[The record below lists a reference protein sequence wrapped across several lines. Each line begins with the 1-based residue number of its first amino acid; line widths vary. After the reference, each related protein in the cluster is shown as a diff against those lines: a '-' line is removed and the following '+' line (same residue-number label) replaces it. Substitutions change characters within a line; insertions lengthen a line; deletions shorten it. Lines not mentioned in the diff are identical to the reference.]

1 MSQED
6 YYQVLGVDQNA
17 SQTRIKEAY
26 RQAAFKYHP
35 DRNRE
40 NIAAAEKMKKINE
53 AYAVLS
59 NPAKKTDYDNMRTR
73 FGSSAYTH
81 FRNNYSEQDIFS
93 GSDINHIFEEMA
105 RSFGFRGSNEI
116 FKEFY
121 GKGYQQF
128 EFKKPGGPAHRFVFR
143 GPTQAGHQQQIRFP
157 VDGNLGKVLRFVVQK
172 VSGVRFPEDGA
183 DIDERLY
190 LAPQQALQGGPFA
203 YYLRRQSKKLVV
215 NIPAGIREG
224 QRIRLEGMGEK
235 GKAGGKPGDLFLKVH
250 LRKPL
255 LKSIKDLFIKGKKA
269 GS

>member
-6 YYQVLGVDQNA
+6 YYRVLGVDQNA
-17 SQTRIKEAY
+17 PQTKIKEAY
-26 RQAAFKYHP
+26 RQLAFKHHP
-35 DRNRE
+35 DRNQE
-40 NIAAAEKMKKINE
+40 DATAADKMKKINE

-59 NPAKKTDYDNMRTR
+59 NPAKKAEYDNLKTQ

-128 EFKKPGGPAHRFVFR
+128 EFKKPGAQARGYVFR
-143 GPTQAGHQQQIRFP
+143 GPSQAGQQQVQFP
-157 VDGNLGKVLRFVVQK
+157 LGGNLGKVMRFMLQK
-172 VSGVRFPEDGA
+172 VSGVQFPEDGA
-183 DIDERLY
+183 DIDEHLY
-190 LAPQQALQGGPFA
+190 LAPQQALQGGPHA

-215 NIPAGIREG
+215 KIPVGIRAG

-250 LRKPL
+250 IRKPM
-255 LKSIKDLFIKGKKA
+255 LKSIKDFFIKGRKA
-269 GS
+269 KS

>member
-6 YYQVLGVDQNA
+6 YYQILGVDQNA
-17 SQTRIKEAY
+17 TQTKIKEAY

-35 DRNRE
+35 DRNRD
-40 NIAAAEKMKKINE
+40 NVAAAEKMKKINE

-59 NPAKKTDYDNMRTR
+59 NPAKKTDYDDLKTQ

-121 GKGYQQF
+121 GRGYQQF
-128 EFKKPGGPAHRFVFR
+128 EFKKTGGSARRFVFR
-143 GPTQAGHQQQIRFP
+143 GPSSAGNQQQVQFP
-157 VDGNLGKVLRFVVQK
+157 VGGNLGKAMRFVLQK
-172 VSGVRFPEDGA
+172 VSGVQFPENGA

-190 LAPQQALQGGPFA
+190 LPPLQALQGGPYA
-203 YYLRRQSKKLVV
+203 YYLRRRSKKLVV
-215 NIPAGIREG
+215 KIPAGIRDG

-235 GKAGGKPGDLFLKVH
+235 GKAGGKSGDLFLKVH
-250 LRKPL
+250 IRKPL
-255 LKSIKDLFIKGKKA
+255 LKSIKDFFVKDRKA

>member
-17 SQTRIKEAY
+17 PQTKIKEAY

-35 DRNRE
+35 DRNRD
-40 NIAAAEKMKKINE
+40 NVAAAEKMKKINE

-59 NPAKKTDYDNMRTR
+59 NPAKKNDYDDLKTQ

-121 GKGYQQF
+121 GQGYQQF
-128 EFKKPGGPAHRFVFR
+128 EFKKTGESARRFVFR
-143 GPTQAGHQQQIRFP
+143 GPSSARNQQQIQFP
-157 VDGNLGKVLRFVVQK
+157 VGGNLGKAMRFVLQK
-172 VSGVRFPEDGA
+172 VSGVQFPENGA

-190 LAPQQALQGGPFA
+190 LAPLQALQGGPYA
-203 YYLRRQSKKLVV
+203 YYLRRRSKKLVV
-215 NIPAGIREG
+215 KIPAGIRDG
-224 QRIRLEGMGEK
+224 QRIRLEGMGGK
-235 GKAGGKPGDLFLKVH
+235 GKAGGIPGDLFLKVH
-250 LRKPL
+250 IRKPL
-255 LKSIKDLFIKGKKA
+255 LKSIKDFFIKDRKA

>member
-6 YYQVLGVDQNA
+6 YYQVLGVDQDA
-17 SQTRIKEAY
+17 SKTKIKEAY
-26 RQAAFKYHP
+26 RQLAFKHHP

-40 NIAAAEKMKKINE
+40 NPAAAEQMKKINE

-59 NPAKKTDYDNMRTR
+59 NPTKKSEYDNLRTQ

-121 GKGYQQF
+121 GRGYQRF
-128 EFKKPGGPAHRFVFR
+128 EFKKPGVHTRGYVFR
-143 GPTQAGHQQQIRFP
+143 GPSQTGQQQPIPFP
-157 VDGNLGKVLRFVVQK
+157 VGGSLGKIIRLVLQK
-172 VSGVRFPEDGA
+172 VSGVQLPQNGA
-183 DIDERLY
+183 DIDEHLY

-215 NIPAGIREG
+215 KIPPGVREG
-224 QRIRLEGMGEK
+224 QRIRLAGMGEK
-235 GKAGGKPGDLFLKVH
+235 GKAGGKAGDLLLKVH
-250 LRKPL
+250 IRKPL
-255 LKSIKDLFIKGKKA
+255 LKSIKDFFAGKSAK
-269 GS
+269 S

>member
-1 MSQED
+1 MAQED
-6 YYQVLGVDQNA
+6 YYQVLGVDKNA
-17 SQTRIKEAY
+17 PQTKIKEAY
-26 RQAAFKYHP
+26 RQLAFKHHP

-40 NIAAAEKMKKINE
+40 NAAAADQMKKINE

-59 NPAKKTDYDNMRTR
+59 NPAKKTEYDNLRTQ

-121 GKGYQQF
+121 GRGYQQF
-128 EFKKPGGPAHRFVFR
+128 DFKKPGTHAREYVFR
-143 GPTQAGHQQQIRFP
+143 GPSQAGHQRQVQFP
-157 VDGNLGKVLRFVVQK
+157 LGGNLGKLMRFVLQK
-172 VSGVRFPEDGA
+172 VSGVQFPEEGA
-183 DIDERLY
+183 DIDEHLY
-190 LAPQQALQGGPFA
+190 LPPQKALQGGPYA

-215 NIPAGIREG
+215 KIPVGIREG
-224 QRIRLEGMGEK
+224 QRIRLAGMGEK

-250 LRKPL
+250 IRKPL
-255 LKSIKDLFIKGKKA
+255 LKSIKDFFTGKKA
-269 GS
+269 RS